1 MNGIEVLCAV
11 LAVGV
16 GQAQEKKLTIAKIK
30 LTHARASEVRRA
42 LDGGAWWERASGEG
56 TAKPAVPEGVN
67 SILAYDVDNT
77 LIVRGTAEGIAAMR
91 LLAEKLDVEPR
102 RLRVWVRS
110 VPVFR
115 DLEGFLK
122 APEAW
127 QGLKKSLMATVAK
140 EFETTDNVPWW
151 TEVGPNPFGKDDPDA
166 PRNPSSGTIR
176 PPWDS
181 GVTIAAHAEKN
192 GSVSLQCVLHYRD
205 SAKASKE
212 VIRTLLGMPQGEKAY
227 CVLPIEDPR
236 HPVEFYL
243 LELKTEV
250 SPIPEPREPA
260 LVTKDQLVTIGL
272 TTPAGATFVNVRNLL
287 ANHNIIEYSPG
298 ATTIAGITVLRT
310 DAERARRI
318 ILEND
323 HKYRYTARV
332 ENDGMLSVWP
342 MDRSTPPAKEP
353 PRDRNLLAYT
363 TPDGTQKRVT
373 RPSEWPARREAILKA
388 MQGVMGPLPKLD
400 KPVPLDVKVESEER
414 TEKYLRRKISYQ
426 SAAGERVPAYLLI
439 PLNLKGKAPALLCL
453 HQTTP
458 ITKDETVGLGGS
470 PNLQTGKE
478 LAERGYVVLAP
489 DYPTLGEHK
498 IDLIARGWQSG
509 SMKAIW
515 DNMRGVDLLQSLPEV
530 DGGRIGA
537 IGHSLGGHN
546 SLFTAAF
553 EPRIKCVVTSCGF
566 TAFARYYGGDLTG
579 WSSFR
584 YMPAIKARALT
595 PATMPF
601 DFHDVLA
608 AIAPRPLF
616 ISAPVRDSNFEVQGV
631 KEVTWSVEPVYRL
644 LGGAGKLQAVYPDCG
659 HDWPAESRMAAYAW
673 LDRWLKK

>member
-1 MNGIEVLCAV
+1 MDECGRRGTLNAIAVLCAV

-16 GQAQEKKLTIAKIK
+16 GQAQEKKITIVKIK

-42 LDGGAWWERASGEG
+42 LDGGAWWERHSGEG
-56 TAKPAVPEGVN
+56 AVKSAVPEGVN

-91 LLAEKLDVEPR
+91 ELAQKLDVEPR
-102 RLRVWVRS
+102 KIRVWARS

-115 DLEGFLK
+115 NLEGFLK

-127 QGLKKSLMATVAK
+127 DGHKKSLMATVEK
-140 EFETTDNVPWW
+140 EFETTDSGGWW
-151 TEVGPNPFGKDDPDA
+151 AEVGPNPFGKEDPDA

-181 GVTIAAHAEKN
+181 GVTIAAHPEKN
-192 GSVSLQCVLHYRD
+192 GSVSLRCALHYRD
-205 SAKASKE
+205 SAKAPKE
-212 VIRTLLGMPQGEKAY
+212 VERKLWGVPQGEKAY
-227 CVLPIEDPR
+227 CALPIEDPK
-236 HPVEFYL
+236 HPIEFYL
-243 LELKTEV
+243 LELRAEV
-250 SPIPEPREPA
+250 GPA
-260 LVTKDQLVTIGL
+260 NT
-272 TTPAGATFVNVRNLL
+272 RNLL
-287 ANHNIIEYSPG
+287 TYNA
-298 ATTIAGITVLRT
+298 
-310 DAERARRI
+310 
-318 ILEND
+318 
-323 HKYRYTARV
+323 
-332 ENDGMLSVWP
+332 
-342 MDRSTPPAKEP
+342 
-353 PRDRNLLAYT
+353 
-363 TPDGTQKRVT
+363 PDGSFRWIG
-373 RPSEWPARREAILKA
+373 RAADLSERRALILKA
-388 MQGVMGPLPKLD
+388 MQEVMGPLPNPE
-400 KPVPLDVKVESEER
+400 KPVPLDVTVESEER
-414 TEKYLRRKISYQ
+414 TEKFVRRKISYQ
-426 SAAGERVPAYLLI
+426 SAPGERVPAYLLI

-453 HQTTP
+453 HQTTA

-498 IDLIARGWQSG
+498 IDLPARGWQSG

-530 DGGRIGA
+530 DRGQIGA

-553 EPRIKCVVTSCGF
+553 DTRIKCVVTSCGF

-579 WSSFR
+579 WSSGR
-584 YMPAIKARALT
+584 YMPAIKSRSLT

-608 AIAPRPLF
+608 AIAPRPVF
-616 ISAPVRDSNFEVQGV
+616 ISAPVRDSNFDVHGV
-631 KEVTWSVEPVYRL
+631 KEVVWSVEPVYRL
-644 LGGAGKLQAVYPDCG
+644 LGGEGKLQAAYPDCG
-659 HDWPAESRMAAYAW
+659 HDWPAESRLAAYAW